1 MLAEQGVHQQN
12 HAVDIAIAEGL
23 LIAALKQMQHQI
35 HHRRS
40 THAHNFVTEALLRS
54 LKLPMV
60 VTQLKLYE
68 VMINQFDYFEEW
80 ETVSRETNRTLLN
93 FSGIPANQC
102 IASFTETNRDK
113 DIEV

>member
-12 HAVDIAIAEGL
+12 HVCNMQTLLSVIIIYHMVEFVSLKAVDIAIAEGL

-60 VTQLKLYE
+60 HVT
-68 VMINQFDYFEEW
+68 
-80 ETVSRETNRTLLN
+80 
-93 FSGIPANQC
+93 A
-102 IASFTETNRDK
+102 
-113 DIEV
+113 